1 MRQLGSSTALDDVSA
16 LVLTYV
22 NHMPDTVLFGASDV
36 RRSILRIFFARL
48 GVQRHARQL
57 ARELGRSA
65 TIVAEELDRLERS
78 GILASEWIGRTRRY
92 RVDEASPIASE
103 IRSLV
108 QKTIGV
114 EARLR
119 EALAGVPGVEEAF
132 LFGSYARGEERA
144 TSDLDLFVV
153 GQADQEL
160 LSEQLAD
167 VERDLGR
174 DVNVVTYTRPEL
186 DRLREHADPFVLAV
200 LSGPRVPLIHP
211 ATD

>member
-1 MRQLGSSTALDDVSA
+1 
-16 LVLTYV
+16 
-22 NHMPDTVLFGASDV
+22 
-36 RRSILRIFFARL
+36 
-48 GVQRHARQL
+48 
-57 ARELGRSA
+57 
-65 TIVAEELDRLERS
+65 
-78 GILASEWIGRTRRY
+78 
-92 RVDEASPIASE
+92 
-103 IRSLV
+103 
-108 QKTIGV
+108 
-114 EARLR
+114 
-119 EALAGVPGVEEAF
+119 
-132 LFGSYARGEERA
+132 
-144 TSDLDLFVV
+144 V